1 MRCIHLTGLL
11 KHTFI
16 NHIAHQS
23 LYVMQNESEFLFLES
38 TKPQIQNVLRN
49 LFEDLTEKGE
59 TFINLDESNILTA
72 KIYRAPQEPIE
83 IFEYNVPILRYDKI
97 SQINIPWDISLNY
110 LLGRIDGISHIRKI
124 ASRKPIVDIECVKRC
139 LRTLMFY
146 DCVVISDVVQFTNV
160 YQLQKNVQPLI
171 CDISILQR
179 IQSFCCVKQQEPPD
193 LGNIVRFLLKFRPGK
208 QLSQVLVSAGVE
220 LLYGIDV
227 RRLIAIAQDFN
238 IISRLH
244 EYPVYI
250 LRQEQEKSGTTS
262 TPLQLQQTESS
273 ADIQRLLHSGSARL
287 QPPTTARV
295 TSKDLNPTSN
305 INAIKTRNLL
315 RRSVT
320 SVEQSVLN
328 ASSEIGSTDLSYVLC
343 SLKGSVCLD
352 AVCCALE
359 IAPSEILDSSKYY
372 IVYK

>member
-1 MRCIHLTGLL
+1 M
-11 KHTFI
+11 
-16 NHIAHQS
+16 
-23 LYVMQNESEFLFLES
+23 FLET
-38 TKPQIQNVLRN
+38 TKPQIQNVLKN

-72 KIYRAPQEPIE
+72 KIYRAPLEPIE

-124 ASRKPIVDIECVKRC
+124 ASRKPLVDIECVKRC
-139 LRTLMFY
+139 LRTLIFY

-160 YQLQKNVQPLI
+160 YQLQKNIQPLI
-171 CDISILQR
+171 NDISILQR
-179 IQSFCCVKQQEPPD
+179 IQSFCCVNQQEPPD

-208 QLSQVLVSAGVE
+208 QLSEVLVSAGVE

-227 RRLIAIAQDFN
+227 RRLIAIAQDCN

-250 LRQEQEKSGTTS
+250 LRQEQDKSSSNTF
-262 TPLQLQQTESS
+262 PLQIQQTDST
-273 ADIQRLLHSGSARL
+273 ADIQRLLNNGTTRL
-287 QPPTTARV
+287 QPPTSGRV
-295 TSKDLNPTSN
+295 TSKDLTATSN
-305 INAIKTRNLL
+305 LNAIKNRNLL
-315 RRSVT
+315 RRSIGQS
-320 SVEQSVLN
+320 SVN
-328 ASSEIGSTDLSYVLC
+328 ASSEIGSTDLSSVLC

-359 IAPSEILDSSKYY
+359 ISPSEILESSKYY
-372 IVYK
+372 IIYK

>member
-1 MRCIHLTGLL
+1 M
-11 KHTFI
+11 K
-16 NHIAHQS
+16 
-23 LYVMQNESEFLFLES
+23 
-38 TKPQIQNVLRN
+38 N

-83 IFEYNVPILRYDKI
+83 IFEYNVPLLRYHKI

-139 LRTLMFY
+139 LRTLIFY

-160 YQLQKNVQPLI
+160 YQLQKNIQPLI
-171 CDISILQR
+171 SDISILQR
-179 IQSFCCVKQQEPPD
+179 IQSFCCVNQQEPPD
-193 LGNIVRFLLKFRPGK
+193 LGNIVRFLLKFRPGI
-208 QLSQVLVSAGVE
+208 QLSEVLLSAGVE

-227 RRLIAIAQDFN
+227 RRLIAIAQDCN

-250 LRQEQEKSGTTS
+250 LRQEQDKSSSNTF
-262 TPLQLQQTESS
+262 PLQIQQTDST
-273 ADIQRLLHSGSARL
+273 ADIQRLLNNGTTRL
-287 QPPTTARV
+287 QPPTSGRV
-295 TSKDLNPTSN
+295 TSKDLTATSN
-305 INAIKTRNLL
+305 LNAIKNRNLL
-315 RRSVT
+315 RRSIGQS
-320 SVEQSVLN
+320 SVN
-328 ASSEIGSTDLSYVLC
+328 ASSEIGSTGLSSVLC

-359 IAPSEILDSSKYY
+359 ISPSEILESSKYY
-372 IVYK
+372 IIYK